1 MRQSKVPNIVS
12 VECNEREGKRGM
24 IIYFVK
30 KGDSL
35 WDVAKRYGVTVES
48 VMRGNDMEDETLSGG
63 ERLFIPPQ

>member
-1 MRQSKVPNIVS
+1 
-12 VECNEREGKRGM
+12 M